1 MNFAPPKWI
10 TVAAEEALNVVGPNH
25 YSHPRGRPRLRS
37 AIKHF
42 YGSQFNRELN
52 VDSEIIVTS
61 GANEGK
67 YFLASFWQQ
76 PLLTSHDAQVNTPSS
91 RLSWSTGMKSLCSN
105 LSLISICHPS
115 HSTAESLYMSPCI
128 RPLTTFPS
136 QPVMIGQSI
145 SKSYG
150 PPYPHYLRC
159 HVDRV
164 LAGPPLPL
172 VPKLL
177 SSTPLITLLGKFLP
191 VLSWR
196 RLPPSRKS
204 STFSSW
210 QTK

>member
-10 TVAAEEALNVVGPNH
+10 TAAAEEALNVVGPNH
-25 YSHPRGRPRLRS
+25 YSHPRGRQRLRN

-42 YGSQFNRELN
+42 YGSQFNRDLN

-67 YFLASFWQQ
+67 YFLASFWHQ
-76 PLLTSHDAQVNTPSS
+76 PLLTSHDAQGNTPSS
-91 RLSWSTGMKSLCSN
+91 RLFWNMETKSLCSN
-105 LSLISICHPS
+105 LSLTSICHPS
-115 HSTAESLYMSPCI
+115 HSMVESLYMYPCI

-164 LAGPPLPL
+164 LAEPPLLL
-172 VPKLL
+172 VPE
-177 SSTPLITLLGKFLP
+177 
-191 VLSWR
+191 
-196 RLPPSRKS
+196 
-204 STFSSW
+204 
-210 QTK
+210 